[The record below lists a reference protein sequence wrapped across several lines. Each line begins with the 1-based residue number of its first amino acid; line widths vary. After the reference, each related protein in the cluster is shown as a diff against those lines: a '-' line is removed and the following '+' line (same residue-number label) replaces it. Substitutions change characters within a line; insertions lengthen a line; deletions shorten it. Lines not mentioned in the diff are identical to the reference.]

1 LDSPAHDTHDSQ
13 AAKPTAIRGLLV
25 ISALLTTA
33 DFDPWFKNRVVRED
47 HNQNKTDE
55 DDSTLRLSKIRDGCL
70 AALHTVFQQ
79 VHHQRTMMCPIDW
92 MDGKGA
98 LRETHLINA
107 ANEVEIILKNE
118 VHYSS
123 EIIKS
128 MASSILLKYWV
139 DNKTVYFG
147 GPNLMSHIDYISELI
162 GVPFHLDD

>member
-25 ISALLTTA
+25 ISAPLATA
-33 DFDPWFKNRVVRED
+33 DFDPWFKNRVVQED

-55 DDSTLRLSKIRDGCL
+55 DDFTLRLSKIRKGCL
-70 AALHTVFQQ
+70 AALHIVSQQ
-79 VHHQRTMMCPIDW
+79 VHHQKTMMCPIDW
-92 MDGKGA
+92 MDARGA
-98 LRETHLINA
+98 VRETYLVDA

-118 VHYSS
+118 VHCSS

-128 MASSILLKYWV
+128 MASSILLKYSV

-147 GPNLMSHIDYISELI
+147 GPNPMSHIDYISELI